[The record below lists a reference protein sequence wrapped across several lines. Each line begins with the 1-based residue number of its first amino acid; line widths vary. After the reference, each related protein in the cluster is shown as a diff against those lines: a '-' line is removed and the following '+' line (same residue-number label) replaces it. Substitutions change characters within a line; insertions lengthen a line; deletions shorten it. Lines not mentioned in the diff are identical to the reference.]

1 MVVCLSSG
9 SGHRAVW
16 NTSFLSCCSAHAY
29 THINY
34 FYPEH
39 GGRIFLRSLPIQ
51 LQGYTVRHFTLGLL
65 RSNTKAFFPESY
77 CKLCTEEQMSLL
89 SHFSGCLLEVT
100 PKLCICCVYGTAC
113 QDLTTPP

>member
-16 NTSFLSCCSAHAY
+16 YTPFSSCCSAHIY
-29 THINY
+29 THTSY

-39 GGRIFLRSLPIQ
+39 GGRIFLPSLHIQ
-51 LQGYTVRHFTLGLL
+51 LQGYIVRHFTQVLI
-65 RSNTKAFFPESY
+65 RSNSKSLFPESY

-89 SHFSGCLLEVT
+89 SHFSGRLLAVSTE
-100 PKLCICCVYGTAC
+100 LCVCCVYETAC
-113 QDLTTPP
+113 LGVTIPP